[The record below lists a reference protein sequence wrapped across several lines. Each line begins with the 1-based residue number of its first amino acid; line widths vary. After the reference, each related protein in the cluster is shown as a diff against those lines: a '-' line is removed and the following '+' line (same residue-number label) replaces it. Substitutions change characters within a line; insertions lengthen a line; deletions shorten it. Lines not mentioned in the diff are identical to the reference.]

1 MRGLKIQ
8 LDLRVMDEA
17 VFSLVSLNYPDFQL
31 VRREAESSEDVPMPN
46 DGHESG
52 ISDVT

>member
-1 MRGLKIQ
+1 MNLCF
-8 LDLRVMDEA
+8 L

-31 VRREAESSEDVPMPN
+31 VRRGGVESSEDVPMPN